1 MEDTY
6 MNYLKE
12 LTTHIDI
19 KGYEVPNHESSVSHK
34 FIIQLETKCPDLIHL
49 GLCKQIF
56 DASEVSKI
64 ILSINFTTK
73 LNYFMYIIYTYY
85 MI

>member
-1 MEDTY
+1 

-56 DASEVSKI
+56 DANEVSKI
-64 ILSINFTTK
+64 ILR
-73 LNYFMYIIYTYY
+73 LNSVILCIYNVFIPSVLRKVT
-85 MI
+85 IGV